1 MRRLKWCDS
10 MGLIKKIFRWSG
22 GEKDE
27 ISKFDDRSLTEKEIQ
42 LKNKSKKLLTDIRGT
57 ENEINHL
64 VEESKGKSQNEKTVN
79 AIRIKTLQEKKQALE
94 SALVA
99 VEKQLRASDGI
110 VNVKIGDEI
119 STIGIT
125 DEIDDGKMSEAVIDR
140 RIKAQETDEKVTN
153 ITQNISRSISSTKL
167 DEDAA
172 EVLDILNEMD
182 EGDLEPEQVAK
193 QLSRDV
199 E

>member
-1 MRRLKWCDS
+1 
-10 MGLIKKIFRWSG
+10 MGLIKKIFRRSG

-99 VEKQLRASDGI
+99 VEKQLRARDGI

-140 RIKAQETDEKVTN
+140 RIKTQETDEKVTN

-172 EVLDILNEMD
+172 EVLDMLNEMD

>member
-1 MRRLKWCDS
+1 MRRLKWCDN
-10 MGLIKKIFRWSG
+10 MGLIKKIFRWTG

-99 VEKQLRASDGI
+99 VEKQLRARDGI

-119 STIGIT
+119 TTIGIT
-125 DEIDDGKMSEAVIDR
+125 NEIDDGKMSEAVIDR

-172 EVLDILNEMD
+172 EVLDMLNGMD